1 MERSAILKGLWY
13 PEDRKELDS
22 IVRPDLF
29 RRGNSTD
36 AVLPHA
42 GLFYSGRIIREYFS
56 SLSENIRQVFILSPS
71 HYYLLPENRLT
82 TSRFT
87 SSATPYGSIRTV
99 PVSIEGSVISDEALQ
114 REPVSIEGSVI
125 SDEALQR
132 EHGIEM
138 FLPFIKARKL
148 DVSYALISHVD
159 SLSAVRKIA
168 EELTDTT
175 DEHTGFIAS
184 SDFTHYGRRFDYT
197 PYGDDAESRVAEND
211 DRCASLLSSF
221 SLEEVFDKYTSGTI
235 CGIAPAMIVSMI
247 ASMRK
252 RKGRTGPA
260 YTSNDITGEHS
271 DDFVSY
277 RSVIWEE

>member
-13 PEDRKELDS
+13 PEDRKELDR

-56 SLSENIRQVFILSPS
+56 SLSENIRHVFILSPS
-71 HYYLLPENRLT
+71 HYYPLPENRLT

-87 SSATPYGSIRTV
+87 SSATPYGSIR
-99 PVSIEGSVISDEALQ
+99 SY
-114 REPVSIEGSVI
+114 PVSIEGSVI

-168 EELTDTT
+168 EELTDAA

-184 SDFTHYGRRFDYT
+184 SDFSHYGRRFDYT
-197 PYGDDAESRVAEND
+197 PYGDDAEIRVAEND

-221 SLEEVFDKYTSGTI
+221 SIEEVFDKYTSGTI

-247 ASMRK
+247 ASIRK

>member
-13 PEDRKELDS
+13 PEDRKELDR

-56 SLSENIRQVFILSPS
+56 SLSEKIRRVFILSPS
-71 HYYLLPENRLT
+71 HYYPLPENRLT

-87 SSATPYGSIRTV
+87 SSSTPYGSIRTV
-99 PVSIEGSVISDEALQ
+99 PVSIESSVISDEA
-114 REPVSIEGSVI
+114 V
-125 SDEALQR
+125 QR

-168 EELTDTT
+168 EELTDAT

-197 PYGDDAESRVAEND
+197 PYGDD
-211 DRCASLLSSF
+211 CIHI
-221 SLEEVFDKYTSGTI
+221 K
-235 CGIAPAMIVSMI
+235 
-247 ASMRK
+247 
-252 RKGRTGPA
+252 
-260 YTSNDITGEHS
+260 
-271 DDFVSY
+271 
-277 RSVIWEE
+277 